1 MKDLRINVNAENSK
15 VVGGKLF
22 ITGLKMSKL
31 SAKLAPHIISG
42 SKIQHPVLGTM
53 YEYAG
58 PFARS

>member
-1 MKDLRINVNAENSK
+1 MKDSRINVSAENSK
-15 VVGGKLF
+15 VVGDKLF

-31 SAKLAPHIISG
+31 SAKLASYIVSG

>member
-1 MKDLRINVNAENSK
+1 MNRINVNAENSK

-22 ITGLKMSKL
+22 ITGMKFHKLNDKLK
-31 SAKLAPHIISG
+31 AHIVDG

-58 PFARS
+58 PYARS